1 MIFEVLNMFRKT
13 SFVHLILLVLVV
25 SPLIQAKGKFGKNGP
40 KHHTRKHHQHRPKHH
55 LELTA
60 EQREVMKNKV
70 GEMRANGADRKE
82 IRKQVN
88 QMLGEFGIEQPAPFN
103 KFFEQLTEEQKLQ
116 IDTKIK
122 EMREAGEN
130 REVIK
135 QQVHQML
142 NEFGIDIP
150 SKVNGKCKLNSEQK
164 ERAEELMEKGIGEGE
179 VQKALADLAIID
191 AVIAAAP
198 QPTTELKLRLTTLG
212 QIKMNDLN

>member
-1 MIFEVLNMFRKT
+1 
-13 SFVHLILLVLVV
+13 
-25 SPLIQAKGKFGKNGP
+25 
-40 KHHTRKHHQHRPKHH
+40 
-55 LELTA
+55 
-60 EQREVMKNKV
+60 
-70 GEMRANGADRKE
+70 
-82 IRKQVN
+82 
-88 QMLGEFGIEQPAPFN
+88 MLGEFGIEQPAPFN
-103 KFFEQLTEEQKLQ
+103 KFFEELTEEQKLQ
-116 IDTKIK
+116 INTKIK

-164 ERAEELMEKGIGEGE
+164 ERAEELMEKGVGEGE
-179 VQKALADLAIID
+179 VQEALADLAIID
-191 AVIAAAP
+191 AAIAAAP